1 MTAESF
7 KQRYFSLHPRLY
19 RVAFAILKNKDD
31 AADVLQDAY
40 CKLWDSREQL
50 RAVDHPEA
58 FCVTMVKRLCLDMLR
73 SPKSARKSEVEDAF
87 VADEQ
92 TPGELLEQKE
102 MLQRVRMLMQR
113 LPEKQRRVLELR
125 GYADCSLE
133 EIERIMGETSAN
145 VRVLLSRA
153 RNTLRMK
160 ITN

>member
-7 KQRYFSLHPRLY
+7 KQHYFSLHPRLY
-19 RVAFAILKNKDD
+19 RVAFAILKNEDD

-50 RAVDHPEA
+50 HAVGHPEA
-58 FCVTMVKRLCLDMLR
+58 FCITMVKRLCLDLLR
-73 SPKSARKSEVEDAF
+73 SPKSAQKSTVEDALII
-87 VADEQ
+87 DDQ
-92 TPGELLEQKE
+92 TPGEVLEQKE
-102 MLQRVRMLMQR
+102 MLGRVRMLMQR

-125 GYADCSLE
+125 GYADCPLE
-133 EIERIMGETSAN
+133 EIERIMGETAAN